1 MVRGVRRSA
10 FGVCFSAFGAYQGNN
25 KNAKRRTPTD
35 EEGPVTSAT
44 RGAVDVRFLSQS
56 LGSARG
62 GGTLGRAAQRL
73 DRDKEKQRNGRL

>member
-1 MVRGVRRSA
+1 MRSAA
-10 FGVCFSAFGAYQGNN
+10 FGVCFSAFGTYQGNN
-25 KNAKRRTPTD
+25 PNAKRRTPID
-35 EEGPVTSAT
+35 EEGPVTPAR

-56 LGSARG
+56 LASARG